1 MMKRYTLILFA
12 VLLLVVPAAL
22 HAQIA
27 AYGTVGGAAF
37 GNAPVNLGYGGM
49 VGVYKASG
57 HVLHTVSVGGDLRGS
72 FMGRDGFHFN
82 TFAVGPRVSFNP
94 HVIPLH
100 PYVEGLIGLGNY
112 NRGKNTS
119 SSNHFNYQV
128 VGGLDATILPRID
141 WRVVDIA
148 YSAVT
153 SNSVRTT
160 TFSTG
165 LVVRLW

>member
-1 MMKRYTLILFA
+1 MMQRYTYLLFA
-12 VLLLVVPAAL
+12 ALLLVAPAAL
-22 HAQIA
+22 RAQIA
-27 AYGTVGGAAF
+27 AYGAVGGAAF
-37 GNAPVNLGYGGM
+37 NKAPVDLGYGAI

-57 HVLHTVSVGGDLRGS
+57 HALHTVSVGGDLRGS
-72 FMGRDGFHFN
+72 FMGRNGFHYN
-82 TFAVGPRVSFNP
+82 TFAVGPRVAFNP

-100 PYVEGLIGLGNY
+100 PYVEGLIGLANY
-112 NRGKNTS
+112 NSGKNTS

-153 SNSVRTT
+153 NQDVRAT

-165 LVVRLW
+165 LVVRFW